1 MDALPARMTDLRE
14 GSLHPRKA
22 IEMAAV
28 IAILV
33 AVAIGAVWLI
43 GQAIPLGWDES
54 VYASKARSLLTDTPS
69 STWAIYR
76 APGLPVVGL
85 SGGVFG
91 FTDGNLRGVAVLL
104 SLGAL
109 TMAWALARMLWGPLA
124 AIVALLTIVGSP
136 VVIAEIAL
144 FHTDLP
150 AAGLLLGLMLL
161 AWYEFEGRPEPSRL
175 LIAAAPLAALAFYVR
190 YGSILPIGGI
200 GIAAVALW
208 HRSMLRNKGI
218 VGFTAALAAL
228 LFAPHILEA
237 VSRTGSPLGI
247 ITSAGEQ
254 VDTSEPIA
262 TAARY
267 LGWLPSQLAHRL
279 GFVVMLAGV
288 AHAAIVALD
297 AIRQRELGPVA
308 RRYLWLFVPAGVTT
322 VGLVLQS
329 HPEQRYVLFPVLLA
343 IIAGAGAISA
353 AVAWLR
359 ARPGLADRQR
369 TLDGT
374 IVFGI
379 LVIAVIAGSVGARR
393 LVVLEREGDDLRW
406 QPAVGRAIQ
415 ADADGPCVVAT
426 SVPPII
432 EWYSRCAA
440 SAFTTRGAEVLLASG
455 SIEPTYIVF
464 SNIDQRRASPATIQ
478 RYRARLEVL
487 KANGIPI
494 YGVEPG
500 VEVDRLTR

>member
-1 MDALPARMTDLRE
+1 
-14 GSLHPRKA
+14 
-22 IEMAAV
+22 MAG
-28 IAILV
+28 ILV
-33 AVAIGAVWLI
+33 VVAIGAVWLI

-54 VYASKARSLLTDTPS
+54 VYASKSRSLLTDIPS

-85 SGGVFG
+85 LGGAFG
-91 FTDGNLRGVAVLL
+91 FTDANLRAVAVVLN
-104 SLGAL
+104 LGAL
-109 TMAWALARMLWGPLA
+109 AMAWAFARMLWGPLA

-150 AAGLLLGLMLL
+150 SAGLLLALMLL
-161 AWYEFEGRPEPSRL
+161 VWYEFERRPEPSRL
-175 LIAAAPLAALAFYVR
+175 LIAAAPLAALAFYIR

-200 GIAAVALW
+200 GIAAVVLW
-208 HRSMLRNKGI
+208 HRSMLRNKGL
-218 VGFTAALAAL
+218 VGLTVALAAL

-237 VSRTGSPLGI
+237 ISRTGSPLGI

-288 AHAAIVALD
+288 VHAAIVAID
-297 AIRQRELGPVA
+297 AIRRRELGPVA
-308 RRYLWLFVPAGVTT
+308 RRYVWLFVPAGVTT
-322 VGLVLQS
+322 VGLILQS

-343 IIAGAGAISA
+343 IIAGAGAVSA

-369 TLDGT
+369 AVDGA
-374 IVFGI
+374 IVVGI
-379 LVIAVIAGSVGARR
+379 LLVAVIAGSVGARR
-393 LVVLEREGDDLRW
+393 RSCSS
-406 QPAVGRAIQ
+406 ARATNR
-415 ADADGPCVVAT
+415 DGSPPSDGPSRRTRTARASWPPRSRRSSSGTRDARPARSPAAARRLWERVAPSSRRT
-426 SVPPII
+426 SS
-432 EWYSRCAA
+432 SR
-440 SAFTTRGAEVLLASG
+440 T
-455 SIEPTYIVF
+455 SIE
-464 SNIDQRRASPATIQ
+464 RRASPATIQ
-478 RYRARLEVL
+478 RYRALLEVL

-494 YGVEPG
+494 DGVEPG

>member
-1 MDALPARMTDLRE
+1 M
-14 GSLHPRKA
+14 
-22 IEMAAV
+22 
-28 IAILV
+28 
-33 AVAIGAVWLI
+33 VAIGAVWLI

-54 VYASKARSLLTDTPS
+54 VYASKSRSLLTDIPS

-85 SGGVFG
+85 LGGAFG
-91 FTDGNLRGVAVLL
+91 FTDANLRAVAVVLN
-104 SLGAL
+104 LGAL
-109 TMAWALARMLWGPLA
+109 AMAWAFARVLWGPLA

-150 AAGLLLGLMLL
+150 SAGLLLALMLL
-161 AWYEFEGRPEPSRL
+161 VWYEFERRPEPSRL

-200 GIAAVALW
+200 GIAAVVLW
-208 HRSMLRNKGI
+208 HRSMLRNKGL
-218 VGFTAALAAL
+218 VGLTVALAAL

-237 VSRTGSPLGI
+237 ISRTGSPLGI

-288 AHAAIVALD
+288 VHAAIVAFD
-297 AIRQRELGPVA
+297 AIRRRELGPVA

-322 VGLVLQS
+322 VGLIVQS
-329 HPEQRYVLFPVLLA
+329 HAEQRYVLFPVLLA
-343 IIAGAGAISA
+343 IIAGAGAVSA

-359 ARPGLADRQR
+359 TRPASRRPATGRRRGDRRRHPPCRRRRGIGRGAPRWSSSSARATNRDGSPPSDEPSRRTRTARASWPPRSRRSSSGTRDARPARSPP
-369 TLDGT
+369 
-374 IVFGI
+374 
-379 LVIAVIAGSVGARR
+379 AARR
-393 LVVLEREGDDLRW
+393 FWER
-406 QPAVGRAIQ
+406 
-415 ADADGPCVVAT
+415 VAPSSRRT
-426 SVPPII
+426 SS
-432 EWYSRCAA
+432 SR
-440 SAFTTRGAEVLLASG
+440 T
-455 SIEPTYIVF
+455 SIE
-464 SNIDQRRASPATIQ
+464 RRASPATIQ
-478 RYRARLEVL
+478 RYRALLEVL